1 MVQTVQNVVTWLK
14 SWFYE
19 KSEVYAKSE
28 TYSKSEVNSQLANKL
43 NSNLTTANK
52 MLVTDS
58 NGNVVLDNLPSFNAI
73 EVVETL
79 PSASSSTMGKLYI
92 INENSQVNVYYTQNN
107 NGTYSWHEMDT
118 DILDDLSID
127 WSDVQNNP
135 FANTTPSSFSSS
147 SHMHGNITSDGKIG
161 TSASKIITTGTGGVL
176 QASSSIPVARV
187 IDSNAHVNIGTSANT
202 LQSAINTGIDTALSN
217 KENKGNCITSIEL
230 VPKSTDST
238 GAIKLYYGDEPTS

>member
-127 WSDVQNNP
+127 WNDVQNKP
-135 FANTTPSSFSSS
+135 PTFTPA
-147 SHMHGNITSDGKIG
+147 SHTHGNISNDGKIG
-161 TSASKIITTGTGGVL
+161 TSANKIITTGTGGVL
-176 QASSSIPVARV
+176 QASSSIPVARLS
-187 IDSNAHVNIGTSANT
+187 DSNAHVNIGTSANT

-230 VPKSTDST
+230 IPKSTDST